1 MKFTEEHFNK
11 LVWLQEKY
19 FSNNILDPATGGGN
33 LRGTIRSNDQGLY
46 NFIISRDLENQAAA
60 LINPATR
67 EWAHEQFVEK
77 EKRYVWTSKK
87 KTDASDLFMRLFK
100 SKRGYIGSTV
110 VIENDDTGLDEKL
123 TESEIRE
130 WGYDPERFD
139 KEEVR

>member
-19 FSNNILDPATGGGN
+19 FSNNVLDPATGGGN

-46 NFIISRDLENQAAA
+46 NFIIYRDLENQAVA
-60 LINPATR
+60 LMNPATR

-77 EKRYVWTSKK
+77 EKKSVWNSK
-87 KTDASDLFMRLFK
+87 KTDSSGHCMRLFRDR
-100 SKRGYIGSTV
+100 SLVVRGFMSDRADEATY
-110 VIENDDTGLDEKL
+110 DEKL

-139 KEEVR
+139 QEEVK